1 MHICIFQTGEPLH
14 LDKGNYRPMR
24 AISLCNKLIDK
35 NHKVTLISSCFF
47 HQRKTFRSRKFK
59 KIYFKKNLTIIL
71 IPSIGYKKHIGLKR
85 LIDHLILAYN
95 LNIFLN
101 KDKLFLPDKIF
112 LGYPPI
118 ESSLILLN
126 WALKHKIPLMIDI
139 KDNWPINF
147 LEPFPKFLKPIARL
161 FLTPYFLISKYVFR
175 KVSKI
180 NSISKEFNEWIRN
193 FSKNKETNYIVTPL
207 VREPIEMSKDIEN
220 SYISFW
226 RNKNI
231 EVISRKHFCFV
242 GSITKSYNFDFIIK
256 SAEFLN
262 SDHPEYKFIICGS
275 GDKFEELI
283 KITQNFEN
291 ILILGEID
299 KYAAKVLIK
308 NSLGVLAPY
317 KNSRNFKNSLPN
329 KVIES
334 FENSVPIITNLEG
347 KLQNMIYERKN
358 GIFIPELTNAYLS
371 QYLKIINDKNYQKEI
386 SKNAEKTYKE
396 LFNFNIIYDRLISE
410 IINM

>member
-1 MHICIFQTGEPLH
+1 
-14 LDKGNYRPMR
+14 
-24 AISLCNKLIDK
+24 
-35 NHKVTLISSCFF
+35 
-47 HQRKTFRSRKFK
+47 
-59 KIYFKKNLTIIL
+59 
-71 IPSIGYKKHIGLKR
+71 
-85 LIDHLILAYN
+85 
-95 LNIFLN
+95 
-101 KDKLFLPDKIF
+101 
-112 LGYPPI
+112 
-118 ESSLILLN
+118 
-126 WALKHKIPLMIDI
+126 
-139 KDNWPINF
+139 
-147 LEPFPKFLKPIARL
+147 
-161 FLTPYFLISKYVFR
+161 
-175 KVSKI
+175 
-180 NSISKEFNEWIRN
+180 
-193 FSKNKETNYIVTPL
+193 
-207 VREPIEMSKDIEN
+207 
-220 SYISFW
+220 
-226 RNKNI
+226 
-231 EVISRKHFCFV
+231 
-242 GSITKSYNFDFIIK
+242 
-256 SAEFLN
+256 
-262 SDHPEYKFIICGS
+262 
-275 GDKFEELI
+275 
-283 KITQNFEN
+283 